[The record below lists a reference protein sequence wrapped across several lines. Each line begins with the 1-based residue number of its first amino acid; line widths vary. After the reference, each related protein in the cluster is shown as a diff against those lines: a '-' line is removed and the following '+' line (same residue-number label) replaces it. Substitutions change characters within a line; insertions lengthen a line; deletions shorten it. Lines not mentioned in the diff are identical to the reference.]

1 MRTKLQVSISIPS
14 DLLETVDA
22 IARHEDRTRS
32 QVLKRLLWAG
42 IAAEQ
47 QSTKPANHDLE

>member
-22 IARHEDRTRS
+22 IASHEDRTRS

-42 IAAEQ
+42 IASEQ
-47 QSTKPANHDLE
+47 QTTKPDNHDLE